1 MCLYCSLLLF
11 FGLYSNGAHTKT
23 INDYEKHLMFVL
35 VTVQSKK
42 TVIKKLHV
50 RIVISLLKC
59 NKNELFKK
67 SQDEFTSAK
76 KLTSVESFDS
86 KRRPTK

>member
-1 MCLYCSLLLF
+1 
-11 FGLYSNGAHTKT
+11 
-23 INDYEKHLMFVL
+23 MFVL

-86 KRRPTK
+86 KRRPTKWSLPLENKELVKEFKMYYK